1 MLIKEPRQMRYSH
14 MSRPFLFEKW
24 LSLKYNYHVMDKNK
38 ENKKEEFN
46 NTEEVSKIT
55 EEAAVNA
62 EETEKKK
69 TEESNEAIEKPT
81 KAQRFFN
88 VMDKGGDLFFLN
100 IYFTITCIPIIT
112 IGAAITAL
120 YTVTNKMV
128 NDKEANVKEQYFE
141 AFKSNFKQSTTIW
154 IVDLIYIAIMYL
166 QYCYVVTNSSDAAR
180 YLMVFLGFEF
190 VLAAFAIPLQFPL
203 VARYEN
209 TTWNLI
215 KNALVFS
222 LAYLGTW
229 FRMFFI
235 WVFPAVL
242 YWLNP
247 KIFIYTWFIWALF
260 LTTFF
265 AYACSVFL
273 VKFYEKL
280 EAPKE

>member
-1 MLIKEPRQMRYSH
+1 MLIKEPRQMRFSH

-46 NTEEVSKIT
+46 KTEEVSKIT

-141 AFKSNFKQSTTIW
+141 AFKSNFKQSTIIW

-260 LTTFF
+260 LTAFF